1 MVTGVSYPHAS
12 GTVALKQMFR
22 LGRSYSQFWK
32 IYIVN
37 VRVCTEDQL
46 SQQEKIENV
55 QENYNKNCWNTQENV

>member
-1 MVTGVSYPHAS
+1 MVTGFSYPHVS